1 MSTKKTSNSTDNAIV
16 RFGKGVVNFFKRI
29 GAGFMNVRQELKRV
43 IWPTR
48 EKLIQTSAV
57 VLVVIVIAAVSLF
70 LISTGARTLLDK
82 IGFYDQKLASETT
95 ILPET
100 GETTA
105 GSADVT
111 DATDAPVE
119 TVDGTTDTTE
129 AE

>member
-1 MSTKKTSNSTDNAIV
+1 MSTKKTGNTTDNAIV